1 MSLDLRVL
9 RRAWPRVSLFP
20 PPVNPRHAPR
30 AVPASA
36 SADGAPPGGE
46 GGLVVRYLLLH
57 AYGMGG
63 TIRTVFTQAAELAR
77 LGHRVEI
84 VSVVRRR
91 DEPCFPLDPA
101 VRLTALLDQRGA
113 GAARRG
119 LGRRV
124 RSWLWRPVVPAGEFA
139 AHWFEPEVE
148 RAVLR
153 YVSRLRDGV
162 LVGTRPGLNL
172 LIARAARGRPRRW
185 RSAADRVGA
194 GRLVLVAQ
202 EHMNLATHRPDVRAA
217 ITAAYPRFDA
227 VAVLT
232 HADRQAYRRALPDV
246 RVVRI
251 PNAVR
256 RLDQRPSRQT
266 GRTVVAAGRL
276 CHQKG
281 FDLLIPAFAKVLE
294 EFPDW
299 RLRVFGTGPKRRRLT
314 ELAEEL
320 GVGGA
325 VRLMGRTERLDEEL
339 AEASLF
345 VLSSRFEGLPMV
357 MIEAMSHALPVVAF
371 DCPTGPADVIVHGE
385 NGLLV
390 PPGDVDGLAAAMS
403 TLIRDR
409 ELRVC
414 MGKAALRTV
423 GEYAPAAVI
432 PRWHELFTSLAREC
446 APPGEVLPVA
456 VRAGRFSY

>member
-1 MSLDLRVL
+1 MSLDLSVDHGAL
-9 RRAWPRVSLFP
+9 GRAWPRLPLFP
-20 PPVNPRHAPR
+20 PPEGAGHAP
-30 AVPASA
+30 AE
-36 SADGAPPGGE
+36 PPTGPV
-46 GGLVVRYLLLH
+46 GGLTIRYLLLH

-63 TIRTVFTQAAELAR
+63 TIRTVFNQAGEMAR

-91 DEPCFPLDPA
+91 DEPCLPLDPG
-101 VRLTALLDQRGA
+101 VRLVTLLDRRGGPGGA
-113 GAARRG
+113 GPAG
-119 LGRRV
+119 WGPGRRALARLR
-124 RSWLWRPVVPAGEFA
+124 RSIVPGGEFA
-139 AHWFEPEVE
+139 ADWFDAEVE

-153 YVSRLRDGV
+153 YVSRLEDGV
-162 LVGTRPGLNL
+162 LVGTRPGVNL
-172 LIARAARGRPRRW
+172 LIARAAGDRRRRRGGPG
-185 RSAADRVGA
+185 SP
-194 GRLVLVAQ
+194 VLVAQ

-217 ITAAYPRFDA
+217 IVRAYPRFDA
-227 VAVLT
+227 VVVLT
-232 HADRQAYRRALPDV
+232 HADRRHYQGALPGT

-256 RLDQRPSRQT
+256 GLNQRVSRQT
-266 GRTVVAAGRL
+266 ARTVVAAGRL

-281 FDLLIPAFAKVLE
+281 FDLLLPAFAKVLR

-299 RLRVFGTGPKRRRLT
+299 RLRIYGTGPRLRRLG
-314 ELAEEL
+314 ELAREL
-320 GVGGA
+320 RLGDG
-325 VRLMGRTERLDEEL
+325 VRLMGRTDRLDERL

-357 MIEAMSHALPVVAF
+357 LIEAMSHGLPVVGF

-390 PPGDVDGLAAAMS
+390 PPEDVDGLAEAMI

-409 ELRVC
+409 ELRLC

-423 GEYAPAAVI
+423 ADYSPAAVM
-432 PRWHELFTSLAREC
+432 PRWHGLFTELAARP
-446 APPGEVLPVA
+446 AGNRP
-456 VRAGRFSY
+456 RA